1 MMNKQNRK
9 HIEKAADILCMRS
22 SELGKECIEVMLE
35 TIFNKGMDYAVNM
48 LEEMKRKKGI

>member
-1 MMNKQNRK
+1 MNKQNRK